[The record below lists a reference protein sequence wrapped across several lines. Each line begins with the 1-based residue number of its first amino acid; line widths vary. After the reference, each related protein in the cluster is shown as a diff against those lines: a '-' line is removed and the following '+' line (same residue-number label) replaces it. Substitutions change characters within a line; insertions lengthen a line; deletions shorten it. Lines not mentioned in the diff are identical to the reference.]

1 MSEPTTA
8 NQDGRQQLQL
18 FLRLLLPVLLL
29 IAIGA
34 GLIGYL
40 QWQNQERRLS
50 EPQEGFGLLAR
61 QISADFITHYA
72 NALRSLATQELSVR
86 RATEA
91 RDPDDPGLR
100 QAFSSLLSRD
110 PEVTQVRW
118 IAENGRELTRA
129 NRRGGKAVFVERAQL
144 QDKGQQSYFQQGLKL
159 LPGEILVS
167 QIDLNVEHGAVEEPY
182 TPTLRLIMRV
192 VGADSEPMGL
202 FVLNVAVANLL
213 DHLYSLQAP
222 RAELYLLNKRGE
234 LLRSPIARLDFG
246 FVFGRDAGFMQMNR
260 TAWTAISGS
269 SDGQVMLSDGLWT
282 WRNQSLSVDKAGGA
296 VNEMIRWVSV
306 IPASELESLR
316 WSNWGRVIS
325 GALLLGLVFGVFLW
339 RLAGA
344 VGALNR
350 AEQARLTAQA
360 RTEELSAE
368 LARLRGDLEPWSLS
382 PVGESLYGV
391 KSLRSVAPDLFEQ
404 IVSRYRAIIEETLEE
419 QVLLTDKGT
428 RNQLRTLA
436 KELGNWHAGPRDVI
450 ELHKLAIGQ
459 LGEVLPAPRV
469 KALIDEARLVLLEL
483 MGHLALHYRQYH
495 SLLPSTH
502 EVSERADLDGRNM
515 DSKG

>member
-1 MSEPTTA
+1 
-8 NQDGRQQLQL
+8 
-18 FLRLLLPVLLL
+18 
-29 IAIGA
+29 
-34 GLIGYL
+34 
-40 QWQNQERRLS
+40 
-50 EPQEGFGLLAR
+50 
-61 QISADFITHYA
+61 
-72 NALRSLATQELSVR
+72 
-86 RATEA
+86 
-91 RDPDDPGLR
+91 
-100 QAFSSLLSRD
+100 
-110 PEVTQVRW
+110 
-118 IAENGRELTRA
+118 
-129 NRRGGKAVFVERAQL
+129 
-144 QDKGQQSYFQQGLKL
+144 
-159 LPGEILVS
+159 
-167 QIDLNVEHGAVEEPY
+167 
-182 TPTLRLIMRV
+182 
-192 VGADSEPMGL
+192 
-202 FVLNVAVANLL
+202 
-213 DHLYSLQAP
+213 
-222 RAELYLLNKRGE
+222 
-234 LLRSPIARLDFG
+234 
-246 FVFGRDAGFMQMNR
+246 
-260 TAWTAISGS
+260 
-269 SDGQVMLSDGLWT
+269 
-282 WRNQSLSVDKAGGA
+282 
-296 VNEMIRWVSV
+296 MIRWVSV

-316 WSNWGRVIS
+316 WRNWGRVIS

-502 EVSERADLDGRNM
+502 EVTERADLDGRDM
-515 DSKG
+515 DSRG